1 MKNKVIKSVNNNIPK
16 RIKRHWGVTLFR
28 EQQSKAAEG
37 QGRGKE
43 SKGRARLHKSST
55 TRKGRVPAG
64 NGEIGWWMMKFSRWL
79 ILKGR
84 LVSEEQGLFYFIFF
98 WKGNVFIFFFFV
110 LFQATTGSRSTVQS
124 VGKEI
129 PDRGKKKNSGM
140 GRKEKSSKKHRSV
153 NT

>member
-84 LVSEEQGLFYFIFF
+84 LVSEEQGLFYF
-98 WKGNVFIFFFFV
+98 FFFFGRGMF
-110 LFQATTGSRSTVQS
+110 LFFCFKQQQEAEVPCSQLAKKFRIGGRKKIQ
-124 VGKEI
+124 GWGE
-129 PDRGKKKNSGM
+129 KKKVA
-140 GRKEKSSKKHRSV
+140 K
-153 NT
+153 NTGQ

>member
-84 LVSEEQGLFYFIFF
+84 LVSEEQGLVFFF
-98 WKGNVFIFFFFV
+98 WKGNVFIF

-129 PDRGKKKNSGM
+129 PDQGKKKNSGM

>member
-1 MKNKVIKSVNNNIPK
+1 MDDEVFKMVNI
-16 RIKRHWGVTLFR
+16 
-28 EQQSKAAEG
+28 EG
-37 QGRGKE
+37 QVGFR
-43 SKGRARLHKSST
+43 RA
-55 TRKGRVPAG
+55 GFV
-64 NGEIGWWMMKFSRWL
+64 
-79 ILKGR
+79 
-84 LVSEEQGLFYFIFF
+84 LFIFFF
-98 WKGNVFIFFFFV
+98 WKGNVFIF

>member
-84 LVSEEQGLFYFIFF
+84 LVSEEQGLVFFFF
-98 WKGNVFIFFFFV
+98 WKGNVFIFFCFKQQQEAEVPCSQLAKKF
-110 LFQATTGSRSTVQS
+110 R
-124 VGKEI
+124 I
-129 PDRGKKKNSGM
+129 RGRKKIQGWGEKKKVA
-140 GRKEKSSKKHRSV
+140 K
-153 NT
+153 NTGQ

>member
-84 LVSEEQGLFYFIFF
+84 LVSEEQG
-98 WKGNVFIFFFFV
+98 FFFFFGRGMF
-110 LFQATTGSRSTVQS
+110 LFFVSSNNRKQKYRAVSWQRNSGSGEEKKFRD
-124 VGKEI
+124 GGE
-129 PDRGKKKNSGM
+129 KKKVA
-140 GRKEKSSKKHRSV
+140 K
-153 NT
+153 NTGQ